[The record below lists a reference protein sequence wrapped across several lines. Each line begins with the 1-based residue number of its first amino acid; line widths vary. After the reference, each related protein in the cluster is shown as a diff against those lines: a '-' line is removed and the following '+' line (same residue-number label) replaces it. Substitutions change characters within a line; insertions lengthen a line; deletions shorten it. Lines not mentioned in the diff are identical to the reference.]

1 MEFRIA
7 DTFTDSLARL
17 TAQEQKAVKTT
28 AFDLQMDASAP
39 GLSFHKLDRAVD
51 KNFWSVR
58 VNADIRLIV
67 HRGAASLLLAYVD
80 HHDKAYRWA
89 ERRKIERHP
98 TTGAMQLVEVRE
110 RVEELPAKPSAAAP
124 SATPGSKLFAG
135 LRKLELMA
143 FGVPEEWVKDV
154 RDATEASLFDL
165 LPHLP
170 QEAQEALL
178 RLAVGEKPAVPE
190 PAPADPAA
198 DPFAHPDAQRRFRI
212 LHDGDELRRALDF
225 PWDRWAV
232 FLHPAQRDL
241 VERRYAGP
249 ARVTGSAGTGKTIV
263 ALHRAVQLARRHPKA
278 RVLLTTFS
286 KPLAKALGARLAS
299 LVGGEPAI
307 AARIDVQAL
316 TAVAYELYGKA
327 FGQPNIASGAVVQAL
342 LRTTAAQVKDA
353 KFPQHFLANEWTEV
367 VDAQQLT
374 SWEAYRDAARLGRKT
389 RLGEKQRQVLWSIF
403 EAVAAGLRDRKLV
416 TWAHIFGRLAEQ
428 AAAGKSVGYDF
439 VVVDEAQDLSMPEAR
454 FLAAMAGSK
463 ADGLFFAGDL
473 GQRIFQ
479 QPFSWKS
486 LGIDVRGRS
495 NSLRIN
501 YRTSHQIR
509 TQADRL
515 LPGVV
520 SDVDGTQENRR
531 GTVSLFDGP
540 VPVIRLFKDE
550 AAEGAAVGAWI
561 AERLREG
568 YAPPEIGILVRSAA
582 QVGRARAAVKAAGA
596 KAVEFDEK
604 VEGAA
609 GAVSISQMH
618 LAKGLEFRAVAVIAC
633 DDEVLPLQ
641 ERVEAVTDEADLV
654 EVYETER
661 HLLYVAC
668 TRARDSL
675 WVSGVMPESEFLRDV
690 LG

>member
-1 MEFRIA
+1 
-7 DTFTDSLARL
+7 
-17 TAQEQKAVKTT
+17 
-28 AFDLQMDASAP
+28 
-39 GLSFHKLDRAVD
+39 
-51 KNFWSVR
+51 
-58 VNADIRLIV
+58 
-67 HRGAASLLLAYVD
+67 
-80 HHDKAYRWA
+80 
-89 ERRKIERHP
+89 
-98 TTGAMQLVEVRE
+98 
-110 RVEELPAKPSAAAP
+110 
-124 SATPGSKLFAG
+124 
-135 LRKLELMA
+135 
-143 FGVPEEWVKDV
+143 
-154 RDATEASLFDL
+154 
-165 LPHLP
+165 
-170 QEAQEALL
+170 
-178 RLAVGEKPAVPE
+178 VGEKPAVPD
-190 PAPADPAA
+190 PAPADPTA
-198 DPFAHPDAQRRFRI
+198 DPFAHPDAQRRFRV
-212 LHDGDELRRALDF
+212 LHDGDELKRALDF

-263 ALHRAVQLARRHPKA
+263 ALHRAVHLARRNPKA

-316 TAVAYELYGKA
+316 TAVAYELYGRA
-327 FGQPNIASGAVVQAL
+327 FGQPNITSGAVVHAL
-342 LRTTAAQVKDA
+342 LRTAAAQVKDA
-353 KFPQHFLANEWTEV
+353 KVPQHFLVNEWTEV

-403 EAVAAGLRDRKLV
+403 EAVGAGLRHRKLV

-428 AAAGKSVGYDF
+428 AAGGKSLGYDF
-439 VVVDEAQDLSMPEAR
+439 IVVDEAQDLSMPEAR
-454 FLAAMAGSK
+454 FLAAMAGGK
-463 ADGLFFAGDL
+463 ADGLFFTGDL

-486 LGIDVRGRS
+486 LGIDVPGRS

-520 SDVDGTQENRR
+520 SDVDGMHENRR

-540 VPVIRLFKDE
+540 PPLIRLFKDE

-582 QVGRARAAVKAAGA
+582 QVVRARAAVKAAGA

-604 VEGAA
+604 VEGAT
-609 GAVSISQMH
+609 GSVSISQMH
-618 LAKGLEFRAVAVIAC
+618 LAKGLEFRAVAVMAC

-668 TRARDSL
+668 TRARDNL
-675 WVSGVMPESEFLRDV
+675 WVSGVTPESEFLRDV

>member
-1 MEFRIA
+1 M
-7 DTFTDSLARL
+7 
-17 TAQEQKAVKTT
+17 
-28 AFDLQMDASAP
+28 AS
-39 GLSFHKLDRAVD
+39 V
-51 KNFWSVR
+51 
-58 VNADIRLIV
+58 
-67 HRGAASLLLAYVD
+67 
-80 HHDKAYRWA
+80 
-89 ERRKIERHP
+89 
-98 TTGAMQLVEVRE
+98 
-110 RVEELPAKPSAAAP
+110 PSAA
-124 SATPGSKLFAG
+124 
-135 LRKLELMA
+135 
-143 FGVPEEWVKDV
+143 
-154 RDATEASLFDL
+154 
-165 LPHLP
+165 
-170 QEAQEALL
+170 
-178 RLAVGEKPAVPE
+178 
-190 PAPADPAA
+190 
-198 DPFAHPDAQRRFRI
+198 
-212 LHDGDELRRALDF
+212 
-225 PWDRWAV
+225 
-232 FLHPAQRDL
+232 
-241 VERRYAGP
+241 
-249 ARVTGSAGTGKTIV
+249 
-263 ALHRAVQLARRHPKA
+263 
-278 RVLLTTFS
+278 
-286 KPLAKALGARLAS
+286 
-299 LVGGEPAI
+299 
-307 AARIDVQAL
+307 
-316 TAVAYELYGKA
+316 
-327 FGQPNIASGAVVQAL
+327 
-342 LRTTAAQVKDA
+342 
-353 KFPQHFLANEWTEV
+353 
-367 VDAQQLT
+367 
-374 SWEAYRDAARLGRKT
+374 T
-389 RLGEKQRQVLWSIF
+389 R
-403 EAVAAGLRDRKLV
+403 
-416 TWAHIFGRLAEQ
+416 
-428 AAAGKSVGYDF
+428 
-439 VVVDEAQDLSMPEAR
+439 MPEAR
-454 FLAAMAGSK
+454 FLAAMAGGK

-540 VPVIRLFKDE
+540 APVIRLFKDE
-550 AAEGAAVGAWI
+550 AAEAAAVGAWI

-582 QVGRARAAVKAAGA
+582 QVARARAAVKAGGA

-618 LAKGLEFRAVAVIAC
+618 LAKGLEFRAVAVMAC

-675 WVSGVMPESEFLRDV
+675 WVSGVTPESEFLRDV

>member
-1 MEFRIA
+1 MLWPVVDLAQQIEAQRGDLRATAHGIAEEQTDIVGADRFFR
-7 DTFTDSLARL
+7 DPSL
-17 TAQEQKAVKTT
+17 QPKEQVFGV
-28 AFDLQMDASAP
+28 AFQDDLNAPVRGGVNDHVRQTSLCEWVQMD
-39 GLSFHKLDRAVD
+39 
-51 KNFWSVR
+51 
-58 VNADIRLIV
+58 
-67 HRGAASLLLAYVD
+67 
-80 HHDKAYRWA
+80 
-89 ERRKIERHP
+89 
-98 TTGAMQLVEVRE
+98 
-110 RVEELPAKPSAAAP
+110 
-124 SATPGSKLFAG
+124 
-135 LRKLELMA
+135 
-143 FGVPEEWVKDV
+143 
-154 RDATEASLFDL
+154 
-165 LPHLP
+165 
-170 QEAQEALL
+170 L
-178 RLAVGEKPAVPE
+178 RL
-190 PAPADPAA
+190 
-198 DPFAHPDAQRRFRI
+198 
-212 LHDGDELRRALDF
+212 
-225 PWDRWAV
+225 
-232 FLHPAQRDL
+232 
-241 VERRYAGP
+241 
-249 ARVTGSAGTGKTIV
+249 
-263 ALHRAVQLARRHPKA
+263 
-278 RVLLTTFS
+278 
-286 KPLAKALGARLAS
+286 
-299 LVGGEPAI
+299 
-307 AARIDVQAL
+307 
-316 TAVAYELYGKA
+316 
-327 FGQPNIASGAVVQAL
+327 
-342 LRTTAAQVKDA
+342 KDA
-353 KFPQHFLANEWTEV
+353 KFPQHFLVNEWTEV
-367 VDAQQLT
+367 VDAQQLS

-428 AAAGKSVGYDF
+428 ASAGKSLGYDF

-454 FLAAMAGSK
+454 FLAAMAGNK

-540 VPVIRLFKDE
+540 APVIRLFNDE

-568 YAPPEIGILVRSAA
+568 CAPPEIGILVRSAA

-618 LAKGLEFRAVAVIAC
+618 LAKGLEFRAVAVMAC

-641 ERVEAVTDEADLV
+641 ERVETVTDEADLV

-675 WVSGVMPESEFLRDV
+675 WISGVTPGSEFLKDV
-690 LG
+690 LQ

>member
-1 MEFRIA
+1 M
-7 DTFTDSLARL
+7 
-17 TAQEQKAVKTT
+17 
-28 AFDLQMDASAP
+28 
-39 GLSFHKLDRAVD
+39 
-51 KNFWSVR
+51 
-58 VNADIRLIV
+58 
-67 HRGAASLLLAYVD
+67 
-80 HHDKAYRWA
+80 
-89 ERRKIERHP
+89 
-98 TTGAMQLVEVRE
+98 
-110 RVEELPAKPSAAAP
+110 
-124 SATPGSKLFAG
+124 
-135 LRKLELMA
+135 
-143 FGVPEEWVKDV
+143 
-154 RDATEASLFDL
+154 
-165 LPHLP
+165 
-170 QEAQEALL
+170 
-178 RLAVGEKPAVPE
+178 
-190 PAPADPAA
+190 
-198 DPFAHPDAQRRFRI
+198 
-212 LHDGDELRRALDF
+212 
-225 PWDRWAV
+225 
-232 FLHPAQRDL
+232 
-241 VERRYAGP
+241 ERRYAGP

-263 ALHRAVQLARRHPKA
+263 ALHRAVHLARRHPKA

-286 KPLAKALGARLAS
+286 KPLAKALAARLAS

-353 KFPQHFLANEWTEV
+353 KFPQHFLVNEWTEV
-367 VDAQQLT
+367 VDAQQLA

-403 EAVAAGLRDRKLV
+403 EAVGAGLRDRKLV

-428 AAAGKSVGYDF
+428 AAAGKSLGYDF

-540 VPVIRLFKDE
+540 APVIRLFKDE

-568 YAPPEIGILVRSAA
+568 YAPPEIGILVRSGA
-582 QVGRARAAVKAAGA
+582 QVARARAAVKAAGA

-675 WVSGVMPESEFLRDV
+675 WVSGVTPESEFLRDV